1 MSDEENGRPRIRGG
15 GRQVST
21 SAPAKRVCVDDAG
34 IAVSEYAHGSS
45 WIDRGRRWHSDI
57 VRVYRRLRTDRERSA
72 DFHKQVFRWFK
83 GDEDAGLTLRLR
95 LRTGQREVWSRGR

>member
-1 MSDEENGRPRIRGG
+1 MSEEENGRPRILGG
-15 GRQVST
+15 GRQVSA
-21 SAPAKRVCVDDAG
+21 SAPARRVFVDNAG
-34 IAVSEYAHGSS
+34 IAVSEDVLGSS

-57 VRVYRRLRTDRERSA
+57 VRVYRQLRTDRERSA

-95 LRTGQREVWSRGR
+95 LRNKQREEWSRGR